1 MSSQKALD
9 TLATRGLVISV
20 REDRDALQVQIE
32 ARCVRDALL
41 VLRNEGL
48 FDFMPFMTAI
58 DRPAENRIE
67 VVYRLFSYQ
76 TRASAV
82 VRAALDRA
90 SAVID
95 TVSDLYLTAEW
106 HEREAAEMFGITF
119 TNHPDPRKLLLPD
132 DIEGSPLRKD
142 FVHEN
147 MTPLP
152 EVT

>member
-1 MSSQKALD
+1 VSSERALD
-9 TLATRGLVISV
+9 QLRSRGLIMWA
-20 REDRDALQVQIE
+20 REDGGDLQLEVE

-41 VLRNEGL
+41 LLRSEGG
-48 FDFMPFMTAI
+48 FDFMSFMTAI

-67 VVYRLFSYQ
+67 VVYRLFSYE
-76 TRASAV
+76 TKASAV
-82 VRAALDRA
+82 VRAKLERM
-90 SAVID
+90 SAAVD
-95 TVSDLYLTAEW
+95 TVSDIYRTAEW